1 MTFNKQELIDYFKTT
16 NSMVSTNF
24 PKFAASKLKKGYLIT
39 RRGKGNNTI
48 YEVKIVSPEDVDYSN
63 FSTRKIEIAKAV
75 EAAFNVE
82 VVKVNTMNCK
92 PKTKRVGRYVGKTSA
107 VHKAIVKIKEGQT
120 IELFGS
126 EE

>member
-1 MTFNKQELIDYFKTT
+1 MKDYRDVIIRPIITEATMKMMAEDNKVTFEVVKG
-16 NSMVSTNF
+16 VS
-24 PKFAASKLKKGYLIT
+24 
-39 RRGKGNNTI
+39 
-48 YEVKIVSPEDVDYSN
+48 
-63 FSTRKIEIAKAV
+63 KIE
-75 EAAFNVE
+75 
-82 VVKVNTMNCK
+82 KVNTMNCK

>member
-1 MTFNKQELIDYFKTT
+1 MKDYRDVIIRPIITEATMKMMAEDNKVTFE
-16 NSMVSTNF
+16 VS
-24 PKFAASKLKKGYLIT
+24 
-39 RRGKGNNTI
+39 
-48 YEVKIVSPEDVDYSN
+48 
-63 FSTRKIEIAKAV
+63 KIEIAKAV

>member
-1 MTFNKQELIDYFKTT
+1 MKDYRDVIIRPIITEATMKMMADDNKVTFEVVKG
-16 NSMVSTNF
+16 VS
-24 PKFAASKLKKGYLIT
+24 
-39 RRGKGNNTI
+39 
-48 YEVKIVSPEDVDYSN
+48 
-63 FSTRKIEIAKAV
+63 KIEIAKAV

>member
-1 MTFNKQELIDYFKTT
+1 MKDYRDVIIRPIITEATMKMMAEDNKVTFEVVKG
-16 NSMVSTNF
+16 VS
-24 PKFAASKLKKGYLIT
+24 
-39 RRGKGNNTI
+39 
-48 YEVKIVSPEDVDYSN
+48 
-63 FSTRKIEIAKAV
+63 KIEIAKAV

-92 PKTKRVGRYVGKTSA
+92 PKTKRVGRYVG
-107 VHKAIVKIKEGQT
+107 HKVIVKIKEGQT

>member
-1 MTFNKQELIDYFKTT
+1 MKDYRDVIIRPIITEATMKMMAEDNKVTFEVVKG
-16 NSMVSTNF
+16 VS
-24 PKFAASKLKKGYLIT
+24 
-39 RRGKGNNTI
+39 
-48 YEVKIVSPEDVDYSN
+48 
-63 FSTRKIEIAKAV
+63 KIEIAKAV

-92 PKTKRVGRYVGKTSA
+92 GKTSA

>member
-1 MTFNKQELIDYFKTT
+1 MKDYRDVIIRPIITEATMKMMAEDNKVTFEVVKG
-16 NSMVSTNF
+16 VS
-24 PKFAASKLKKGYLIT
+24 
-39 RRGKGNNTI
+39 
-48 YEVKIVSPEDVDYSN
+48 
-63 FSTRKIEIAKAV
+63 KIEIAKAV

-92 PKTKRVGRYVGKTSA
+92 PKTKRVGRYVGKTRD

>member
-1 MTFNKQELIDYFKTT
+1 MADDNKVTFDVG
-16 NSMVSTNF
+16 MGV
-24 PKFAASKLKKGYLIT
+24 
-39 RRGKGNNTI
+39 RTI
-48 YEVKIVSPEDVDYSN
+48 V
-63 FSTRKIEIAKAV
+63 IAKAV
-75 EAAFNVE
+75 GAAFNVE